1 MRIPLR
7 PSDVGSD
14 VDGWTGRHSAAYSS
28 PMPLYT
34 LHTPPPMDKPVLVFG
49 LAGWGDAASGASDAA
64 DWLADGGQPIVTFD
78 RDAIFDYRSN
88 RPILRFSAGESQSLT
103 WPRMEI
109 VHVRPSGRDVLVMVG
124 NEPDYA
130 WSGISE
136 AIADLV
142 QHFDVGHLVTLGAVP
157 TPIRHGMDTS
167 VFCTASD
174 PRLLLG
180 GDEML
185 MDEIVVPASAGTVF
199 RSAVEGAGVEAI
211 GYWAQ
216 VPQYVGRPYHPAV
229 VALLNKVAGQ
239 LGSEFGLSELEEESR
254 VQIERLDEIISQRS
268 DAAEF
273 IDGLDESFGS
283 TSRIPDDLP
292 TADEIADEVLKFL
305 ENPDPEGN
313 Q

>member
-1 MRIPLR
+1 
-7 PSDVGSD
+7 
-14 VDGWTGRHSAAYSS
+14 
-28 PMPLYT
+28 MPLYT
-34 LHTPPPMDKPVLVFG
+34 LHTPPPLESPVLIFG
-49 LAGWGDAASGASDAA
+49 LAGWGDAASAASDAA
-64 DWLADGGQPIVTFD
+64 DWLADDGQPIVTFEP
-78 RDAIFDYRSN
+78 DAIFDYRSN

-130 WSGISE
+130 WS
-136 AIADLV
+136 AICDAIGDLA
-142 QHFDVGHLVTLGAVP
+142 QHFGVAHLVTLGAVP
-157 TPIRHGMDTS
+157 TPVKHAVDTA

-185 MDEIVVPASAGTVF
+185 MDEIVVPASAGTVL
-199 RSAVEGAGVEAI
+199 RSAVEDAGIEAI

-229 VALLNKVAGQ
+229 VALLGKVADQ
-239 LGSEFGLSELEEESR
+239 LRVDFELSELVEDGR
-254 VQIERLDEIISQRS
+254 IQIERLEEIISQRT

-273 IDGLDESFGS
+273 IDALDGRFGT
-283 TSRIPDDLP
+283 TSKIPDDLP

-305 ENPDPEGN
+305 ENPDSEEL
-313 Q
+313 

>member
-1 MRIPLR
+1 M
-7 PSDVGSD
+7 
-14 VDGWTGRHSAAYSS
+14 T
-28 PMPLYT
+28 LYT
-34 LHTPPPMDKPVLVFG
+34 LLTPPPMDKPVLVFG
-49 LAGWGDAASGASDAA
+49 LAGWGDAASAASDAA
-64 DWLADGGQPIVTFD
+64 DWLAEDGQPIVTFD
-78 RDAIFDYRSN
+78 PDSIFDYRSN

-109 VHVRPSGRDVLVMVG
+109 AHVRPHGRDVLLLVG

-130 WSGISE
+130 WEGICE
-136 AIADLV
+136 ALSDLA
-142 QHFDVGHLVTLGAVP
+142 QHFDVSHLVTLGAVP
-157 TPIRHGMDTS
+157 TPVRHSVETS

-174 PRLLLG
+174 PRLLLP

-199 RSAVEGAGVEAI
+199 RSAIEDVGIEAV

-229 VALLNKVAGQ
+229 IALLGKLADQ
-239 LGSEFGLSELEEESR
+239 LGTRFDLDELVDEAR
-254 VQIERLDEIISQRS
+254 LQINRLDDIISQRS

-273 IDGLDESFGS
+273 IESLEGRVGT
-283 TSRIPDDLP
+283 TSKIPDDLP

-305 ENPDPEGN
+305 ENPDAEEN
-313 Q
+313 